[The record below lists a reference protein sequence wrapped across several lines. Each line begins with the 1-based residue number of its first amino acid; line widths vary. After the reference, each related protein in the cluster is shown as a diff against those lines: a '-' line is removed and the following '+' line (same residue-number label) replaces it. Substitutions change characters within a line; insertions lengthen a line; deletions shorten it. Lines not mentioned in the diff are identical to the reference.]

1 MEEGRG
7 SPGGRPGPIHAV
19 GEQGSCSFFC
29 LPQVATCLLGA
40 GYSWH
45 RDLSA
50 QLRLDTQQ
58 GRVPPPGTCSQE
70 TFWAP
75 SECHPMLG
83 PGEARCAWQ
92 VLLDFKRGLTV
103 QSVVSSWICLFMAM
117 LFLCCGTRV
126 SLTEARS
133 NYSLLLCSLL
143 WCMGFLFWWLLLLW
157 LAGSGMW
164 ALFVPWNVGS

>member
-1 MEEGRG
+1 
-7 SPGGRPGPIHAV
+7 
-19 GEQGSCSFFC
+19 
-29 LPQVATCLLGA
+29 
-40 GYSWH
+40 
-45 RDLSA
+45 
-50 QLRLDTQQ
+50 
-58 GRVPPPGTCSQE
+58 
-70 TFWAP
+70 
-75 SECHPMLG
+75 MLG

-117 LFLCCGTRV
+117 LFLCCSTRV

-133 NYSLLLCSLL
+133 DYSLLPCSLL

-157 LAGSGMW
+157 LAGSRMW